1 MATAR
6 VDLDAGLDPAKL
18 DTDGLLVLLR
28 EVADDLEATL
38 EREAKLYDLRT
49 RLFVAARNRS
59 PRVTLGQLAEA
70 SKASEAAVTQVLH
83 KVRRAA
89 G

>member
-1 MATAR
+1 MIDLAR
-6 VDLDAGLDPAKL
+6 SPDPTKL
-18 DTDGLLVLLR
+18 DTPELLSLLA
-28 EVADDLEATL
+28 EVAGDLTATL
-38 EREAKLYDLRT
+38 EREAALYDLRT

-70 SKASEAAVTQVLH
+70 SGASEAAVTQVLH
-83 KVRRAA
+83 KVRQQAT